1 MGGNNYISTD
11 TLMKGLHIDG
21 PMDEKDGWTNYNK
34 KYMMLRQGVEK
45 KKKKKNK
52 KLKRVRS

>member
-1 MGGNNYISTD
+1 
-11 TLMKGLHIDG
+11 MKGLHIDG
-21 PMDEKDGWTNYNK
+21 PMDENDGWTNYNK